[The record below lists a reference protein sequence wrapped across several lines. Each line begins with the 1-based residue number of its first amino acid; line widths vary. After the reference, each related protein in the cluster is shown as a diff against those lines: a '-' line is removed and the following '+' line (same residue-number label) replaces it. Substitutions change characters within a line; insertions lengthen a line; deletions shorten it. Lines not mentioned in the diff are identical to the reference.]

1 MDSEIVPRSYYK
13 SGILNDLIQGVSQ
26 NPLGPSQLTPYQLFY
41 LPLHKT
47 WPSSPVEEEGKGGDE
62 GEGEERRTGGE
73 G

>member
-1 MDSEIVPRSYYK
+1 MDSEIVPRSYCK
-13 SGILNDLIQGVSQ
+13 SGVLNDLIQGVSQ
-26 NPLGPSQLTPYQLFY
+26 NPLGPRPLTLYQLFY

-62 GEGEERRTGGE
+62 GKGEERGRGGE